1 MNKKFNSVITYR
13 DAKGKWWCRD
23 ASGNVEESENSLDKY
38 GIMRPPTSEQIYKYS
53 M

>member
-23 ASGNVEESENSLDKY
+23 AAGNVEESENGLDKY